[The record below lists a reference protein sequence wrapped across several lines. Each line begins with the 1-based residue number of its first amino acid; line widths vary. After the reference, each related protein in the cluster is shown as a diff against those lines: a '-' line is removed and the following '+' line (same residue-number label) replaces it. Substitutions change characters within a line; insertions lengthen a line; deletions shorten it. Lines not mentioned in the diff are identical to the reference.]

1 MKVEVKIEPK
11 SLAEFEQAMMQYAYA
26 CRETIKDVGL
36 KNAALMCRES
46 MMLTPPMGSKG
57 NGLKQQAQK
66 AGEKSI
72 NRDVRKIF
80 IAVNSRKGIAPLL
93 LLTEKLAYSTRYG
106 TPAEFQSLLQGAA
119 RTTLKRGTRVLQA
132 IANDYDDERAFKKA
146 KNYFAKSITRK
157 SEYGSMGFVRD
168 PYPIHQAY
176 RDQHG
181 GRFSKRGKP
190 FSPLRNWRDKEVVQ
204 EDSEIAEYV
213 ASRAPAVGKLKS
225 GWFKILQMLPKP
237 SAREGK
243 TNFGTGGIP
252 TYIKRHP
259 GTAGYMTLID
269 ANDVFS
275 LVIGNAIADKN
286 NVSTEADVKAT
297 VIGMRYKQ
305 VYLDL
310 ARRLKKDVDDFNN
323 NAKS

>member
-1 MKVEVKIEPK
+1 
-11 SLAEFEQAMMQYAYA
+11 MMEYAYA
-26 CRETIKDVGL
+26 CRQTIRDVGL

-46 MMLTPPMGSKG
+46 MMLTPPMGADK
-57 NGLKQQAQK
+57 NGLMVQAQK
-66 AGEKSI
+66 AGERSI

-80 IAVNSRKGIAPLL
+80 VATSARKGIAPLL
-93 LLTEKLAYSTRYG
+93 ILTERLAYSTKYG
-106 TPAEFQSLLQGAA
+106 SPSEFRSLLEGAS
-119 RTTLKRGTRVLQA
+119 RTTLMKGTRVLQA

-286 NVSTEADVKAT
+286 NVSTEADVKST
-297 VIGMRYKQ
+297 VIGLRVKQ
-305 VYLDL
+305 LRLDL
-310 ARRLKKDVDDFNN
+310 DQRLKK
-323 NAKS
+323 AAEKASKK

>member
-132 IANDYDDERAFKKA
+132 IANDYDDERAFRKA
-146 KNYFAKSITRK
+146 KNYFARSIARSTQFGVGYVQDLR
-157 SEYGSMGFVRD
+157 
-168 PYPIHQAY
+168 PIHEAHLK
-176 RDQHG
+176 RFNGRFLVG
-181 GRFSKRGKP
+181 GRSK
-190 FSPLRNWRDKEVVQ
+190 SPLRNWRDKQLVQ
-204 EDSEIAEYV
+204 DDEAIKEYV
-213 ASRAPAVGKLKS
+213 ASRAPSVGKLKS
-225 GWFKILQMLPKP
+225 GWYKVLMGLPKP
-237 SAREGK
+237 SSRENK
-243 TNFGTGGIP
+243 ANFGTSGIP
-252 TYIKRHP
+252 NYIKRHA
-259 GTAGYMTLID
+259 GQAGYIQLLE
-269 ANDVFS
+269 AKDVFS
-275 LVIGNAIADKN
+275 LVIGNGIADMNK
-286 NVSTEADVKAT
+286 VSTEADVKST
-297 VIGMRYKQ
+297 VLGLRYKQ
-305 VYLDL
+305 LRLDL
-310 ARRLKKDVDDFNN
+310 EQRLKKAADK
-323 NAKS
+323 ASKR